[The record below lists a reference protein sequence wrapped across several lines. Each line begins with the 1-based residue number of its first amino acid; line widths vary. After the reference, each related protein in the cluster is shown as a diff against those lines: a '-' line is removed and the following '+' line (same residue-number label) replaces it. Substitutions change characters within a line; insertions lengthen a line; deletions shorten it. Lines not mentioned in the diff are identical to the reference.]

1 MARETR
7 ALERLDGPLPSSA
20 LRATFDDL
28 DRLNAWFGGYAL
40 TLSRVRRVEARLPLG
55 RRLVVVDVGGGR
67 GDLAIN
73 VVRWARRRRRPVRVL
88 LVDADAAT
96 LELARRRTGAYPE
109 SVLVQ
114 GDATALPL
122 RDGAADVAVAALTLH
137 HLDQDAAVGCLAS
150 MAAASSLAVVNDL
163 LRTRPSLAL
172 VWLATRVL
180 RLHPVSRHDGPL
192 SVRRAYSADE
202 LTVLASTPIPGWRA
216 WSRRSHERASRRSAN
231 RRRRAGQ
238 HVSVAGRVVAAGE
251 AGQ

>member
-1 MARETR
+1 
-7 ALERLDGPLPSSA
+7 
-20 LRATFDDL
+20 
-28 DRLNAWFGGYAL
+28 
-40 TLSRVRRVEARLPLG
+40 
-55 RRLVVVDVGGGR
+55 
-67 GDLAIN
+67 
-73 VVRWARRRRRPVRVL
+73 VRVL

-109 SVLVQ
+109 IVLVQ

-202 LTVLASTPIPGWRA
+202 LTVLAQKAGVRA
-216 WSRRSHERASRRSAN
+216 RIHSYPWLARL
-231 RRRRAGQ
+231 
-238 HVSVAGRVVAAGE
+238 VAEIA
-251 AGQ
+251 